1 MTNPTRLSFVEAS
14 TDKTKM
20 PGNSLARVAEAFE
33 APDFF
38 EFRRP
43 IIYYMVNIDSDN
55 FDDSDDSDSDE
66 TDSIDSGIGSEI
78 DPSEDNDNNNDDN
91 NNNNDA
97 TEPDWQDRVK
107 DWDPEEAPKDYEM
120 EDDELDR

>member
-14 TDKTKM
+14 ADKTNM

-38 EFRRP
+38 EFRCP
-43 IIYYMVNIDSDN
+43 IIYYMVDIDSDN

-66 TDSIDSGIGSEI
+66 TNSIDSGIGSEI
-78 DPSEDNDNNNDDN
+78 DSSEDNDDNNNNDN

-97 TEPDWQDRVK
+97 AEPDWQ
-107 DWDPEEAPKDYEM
+107 
-120 EDDELDR
+120 ELSKSPSFNSSEN